1 MKLTHRLTIA
11 TALSA
16 TLATAL
22 IAGPAM
28 ASPSDENQPTGPG
41 TANGDKSTSCRAD
54 WTAAAILDT
63 DILAHHP
70 ELVNP
75 ADITRNADG
84 TVNKIATG
92 SNNGYTSKIST
103 NFNT

>member
-1 MKLTHRLTIA
+1 MTLTHRLTIA

-41 TANGDKSTSCRAD
+41 TANGDEVHRLPRRLDRRGDPRTRTSLAQPPRA
-54 WTAAAILDT
+54 
-63 DILAHHP
+63 
-70 ELVNP
+70 
-75 ADITRNADG
+75 G
-84 TVNKIATG
+84 
-92 SNNGYTSKIST
+92 
-103 NFNT
+103 

>member
-1 MKLTHRLTIA
+1 MKPMHKLTIA

-41 TANGDKSTSCRAD
+41 TANGDKSTACRAD
-54 WTAAAILDT
+54 
-63 DILAHHP
+63 
-70 ELVNP
+70 
-75 ADITRNADG
+75 
-84 TVNKIATG
+84 
-92 SNNGYTSKIST
+92 
-103 NFNT
+103 

>member
-1 MKLTHRLTIA
+1 MKLTYRLTIA

-28 ASPSDENQPTGPG
+28 AATSHDNQPPSPG

-63 DILAHHP
+63 DILAQVGAH
-70 ELVNP
+70 LQTTTNP
-75 ADITRNADG
+75 HLQQAAKNPLNDFSQT
-84 TVNKIATG
+84 
-92 SNNGYTSKIST
+92 
-103 NFNT
+103 

>member
-28 ASPSDENQPTGPG
+28 AAPSDENQPTGPG
-41 TANGDKSTSCRAD
+41 TANGDKSTACRAD

-63 DILAHHP
+63 DILAHPP

-75 ADITRNADG
+75 ALHCRLTTTRE
-84 TVNKIATG
+84 G
-92 SNNGYTSKIST
+92 SYLT
-103 NFNT
+103 